1 MDRVAVDLG
10 PIQIYWYSIFIFIGL
25 LVASILI
32 FKEARRRNIDED
44 FLVNLIFNTIIIG
57 LIGARLYYVLFNL
70 PYYIANP
77 IEIFAI
83 WNGGL
88 AIHGGVFAALIFIII
103 YCKKHEVNCLQILDI
118 MVVGLIIGQAIGR
131 WGNFFNG
138 EAYGQITSL
147 EELKEQQIPMFIIN
161 GMYIL
166 GEYRQPTFFYES
178 TWCLS
183 GFLAMLI
190 IRKYKY
196 LKRGQLTGFYLFW
209 YGFGRFLIESMRTD
223 SLMLGSLKMA
233 QIVSIVFI
241 IVGIILFFYNVFKS
255 TKEDKKLYTED
266 LTKHEAENAIRYF
279 KKRGDHYV

>member
-32 FKEARRRNIDED
+32 FKEARKRNIDED

-77 IEIFAI
+77 IEIFAV

-88 AIHGGVFAALIFIII
+88 AIHGGIFAALTFIII
-103 YCKKHEVNCLQILDI
+103 YCKKNEVNCLQILDI
-118 MVVGLIIGQAIGR
+118 IVVGLIIGQAIGR

-147 EELKEQQIPMFIIN
+147 AELKEQQIPMFIIN
-161 GMYIL
+161 GMNIL

-190 IRKYKY
+190 IRRYKY

-209 YGFGRFLIESMRTD
+209 YGFGRFLIEAMRTD
-223 SLMLGSLKMA
+223 SLMLGPLKIA
-233 QIVSIVFI
+233 QVVSIIFV
-241 IVGIILFFYNVFKS
+241 IVGLILFFYNIFKS

-266 LTKHEAENAIRYF
+266 LTKHEDENAIRYL